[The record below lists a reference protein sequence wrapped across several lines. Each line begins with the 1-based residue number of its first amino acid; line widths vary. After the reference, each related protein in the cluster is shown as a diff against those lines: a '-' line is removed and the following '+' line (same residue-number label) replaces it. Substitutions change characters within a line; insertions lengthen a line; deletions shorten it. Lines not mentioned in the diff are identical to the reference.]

1 MDKLKLALIGA
12 GRRGAGAYL
21 PVIPKM
27 DDVFDFVAICDI
39 NPQTAQSFAERHGVN
54 AYTSV
59 RDLVAREKVDVA
71 VLTVPG
77 DAHHPISCFLSEHGV
92 HQLVETPIAITLPL
106 ADLMMETARR
116 NGVKIEVAVNYSRAP
131 ARRFTLKVIEDGVI
145 GKVSR
150 IYRIFQEG
158 GYHGM
163 SLLRKLAGADPVSI
177 LGISHT
183 TPILPITDRM
193 KRYHTE
199 ERWTLG
205 YIDFANGVAAL
216 MCYSN
221 VIHARSLGR
230 GQVSI
235 TQIDGS
241 AGTIVGEDVYVVP
254 EERLQSGAVAE
265 KHSPRRI
272 TKEIDGVKVLQSIEM
287 ELPDRTI
294 RWENPFSR
302 YPITEGQVAVADE
315 LMSIA
320 RAVLNDTEPEYGAA
334 AGRLDQE
341 MNIAMIESGRGGRR
355 SVSFPLR
362 EMTEYERQVHRRYQD
377 KYGHPPEEWEALVD
391 VMFPRV

>member
-1 MDKLKLALIGA
+1 MGKLKLALVGA

-39 NPQTAQSFAERHGVN
+39 NPQTAQSFAERYGVK
-54 AYTSV
+54 AYTTV
-59 RDLVAREKVDVA
+59 RDLVDKEKIDVA
-71 VLTVPG
+71 VLAVPG
-77 DAHHPISCFLSEHGV
+77 DAHHPISCFLSEHGI

-106 ADLMMETARR
+106 ADLMIETARR
-116 NGVKIEVAVNYSRAP
+116 NGVKIEVAENYYRAP
-131 ARRFTLKVIEDGVI
+131 SQRFTLKVIEEGVI
-145 GKVSR
+145 GEVSR

-177 LGISHT
+177 LGISHP
-183 TPILPITDRM
+183 TPVLPITDRM
-193 KRYHTE
+193 GRYHTE
-199 ERWTLG
+199 ERWSLG
-205 YIDFANGVAAL
+205 FIEFSNGVAAL

-230 GQVSI
+230 GQTSI
-235 TQIDGS
+235 MQVDGS
-241 AGTIVGEDVYVVP
+241 AGTIVGQEVYVVP
-254 EERLQSGAVAE
+254 EERLHSGAVAE
-265 KHSPRRI
+265 KYSPRRN
-272 TKEIDGVKVLQSIEM
+272 TEEVDGVKVLRSIEM
-287 ELPDRTI
+287 KLPDRRI
-294 RWENPFSR
+294 VWENPFSR

-320 RAVLNDTEPEYGAA
+320 KAVLNDTEPEYGAA

-341 MNIAMIESGRGGRR
+341 MNIAMLESGRSGRK
-355 SVSFPLR
+355 VISFPLKG
-362 EMTEYERQVHRRYQD
+362 MTEHERQIHRRYRE
-377 KYGHPPEEWEALVD
+377 KYGYPPEEWEALVD